1 MPPSERRNH
10 YRVLHV
16 QPEAPAEVIKAAY
29 RALMSTLR
37 AHPDLG
43 GNPEVAARLNAA
55 YQVLSDP
62 EARARYDRSLRRT
75 PRGKAGEA
83 AATVVPHPA
92 AWRADKRC
100 PFCQMPFAA
109 EPAQGLRCT
118 RCDSP
123 LGPAP
128 SAERAGGELVGR
140 RRGERFARQI
150 DVVLRLPGQMSEQ
163 TVRLRDVSLTGLSLL
178 HPQPLPAGSSL
189 RVIAPQ
195 FDTVATVVDSRPSGK
210 QHSVHARLLTLQL
223 LKSGRGV
230 YVDVRA

>member
-1 MPPSERRNH
+1 MPPTERRNH
-10 YRVLHV
+10 YRVLYV
-16 QPEAPAEVIKAAY
+16 QPEAPTEVIKAAY

-43 GNPEVAARLNAA
+43 GDPERAARLNAA

-62 EARARYDRSLRRT
+62 EARALYDRSLRRP
-75 PRGKAGEA
+75 PRGNA
-83 AATVVPHPA
+83 ALPTAKVVLHPA

-100 PFCQMPFAA
+100 PFCQMPFAS
-109 EPAQGLRCT
+109 EPVAGLRCT

-128 SAERAGGELVGR
+128 GVQSAGRELVGR
-140 RRGERFARQI
+140 RRGERFARNI
-150 DVVLRLPGQMSEQ
+150 DVVLRLPGDAREQ
-163 TVRLRDVSLTGLSLL
+163 TVRLRDVSLTGLALL
-178 HPQPLPAGSSL
+178 QPQPLAEGAAL

-195 FDTVATVVDSRPSGK
+195 FDAVALVVSSRPAGAL
-210 QHSVHARLLTLQL
+210 HSVHARLLTLQL
-223 LKSGRGV
+223 IKSGRGV

>member
-16 QPEAPAEVIKAAY
+16 QPEAPIEVIRAAY

-43 GNPEVAARLNAA
+43 GNPEMAARLNAA

-62 EARARYDRSLRRT
+62 EARARYDRGLRRT
-75 PRGKAGEA
+75 PRGMSA
-83 AATVVPHPA
+83 AAAGIVVPHPA
-92 AWRADKRC
+92 AWRADRRC

-109 EPAQGLRCT
+109 EPGPGLRCT

-128 SAERAGGELVGR
+128 NAGRAGGELVGR
-140 RRGERFARQI
+140 RRGERFARPI
-150 DVVLRLPGQMSEQ
+150 DVVLRLSGQMSERAA
-163 TVRLRDVSLTGLSLL
+163 RLRDVSLTGLSLL
-178 HPQPLPAGSSL
+178 HAQPLPVGSSL

-195 FDTVATVVDSRPSGK
+195 FDTVAIVVDCRPSGK
-210 QHSVHARLLTLQL
+210 LHSVHARLLTLQL